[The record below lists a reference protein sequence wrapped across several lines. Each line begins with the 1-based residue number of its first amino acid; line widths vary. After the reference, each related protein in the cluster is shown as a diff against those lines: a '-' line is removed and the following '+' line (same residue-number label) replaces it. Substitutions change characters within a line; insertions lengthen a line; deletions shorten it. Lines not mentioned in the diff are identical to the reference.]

1 MGKDK
6 FLAAVADYYLTAANV
21 DLSELC
27 LVFPNKR
34 AALFF
39 KDYFEKQAKGT
50 VIIPETM
57 TIGAFNETF
66 SSKPIA
72 DHIELMCMLYSA
84 YSRVLARRGQQ
95 PKDFDR
101 FAFWGNMMLT
111 DFDDIDAEM
120 VDAKSLFEN
129 IVNIN
134 EINSYYLTDEQLE
147 VISSIWGE
155 QAASAYQTKSE
166 RLWQHIP
173 DENNEKTSDRA
184 LKLWQLLEPIYTEFH
199 KILEEK
205 QLVYPG
211 LLSREITHNV
221 TKIDLNELPFKRIGF
236 VGFNRVNL
244 SLAKLMDYFKA
255 NNMADFFWD
264 ILDADLKFCEKAG
277 SQIASLNKHFKMPA
291 GYIHP
296 DYNFDDCDIRVYA
309 VPSNTLQ
316 AKSAGNIIENW
327 QELIDVKRPDNT
339 AIILPDPS
347 LLSPMLSSLP
357 STLECVNITMGLSY
371 KETPFAAMLRSVIFM
386 HSYCKYIKDRPY
398 YHYEAINTLISHP
411 DLKAISHKACLAIKS
426 HIDANHEFY
435 VHADVLKNII
445 KECAS
450 GEDADAKDVAGAE
463 AMMSIFDDVDD
474 DRDIAKVKKY
484 IETLV
489 DNLITALKMPCN
501 DICNNA
507 FELDVLTAYQEAIEH
522 VFDCFERYKIVK
534 VSQGSIFS
542 MLERLLATSTLNMIG
557 TPLSGLQIM
566 GVLETRAID
575 FENVILMSM
584 NESVYPRRNH
594 QHSLIP
600 QILRRAYYL
609 PASDDMEQEYSYY
622 FFRLFSRSK
631 RVICLYDSRVNGAG
645 NGAMSRYLLQ
655 MKHLNSEK
663 EIYFGACN
671 LLAANNEPRKI
682 TIEKNHKVM
691 AELQAFKSKGDDA
704 LRLSASALKKY
715 RSCKLEFYLQYVK
728 RVRDDDEPLAYIDSA
743 TYGSVMHK
751 VLQELFEKYTEKNGP
766 VIDKI
771 ALTEMR
777 GSDGYV
783 LGLVKRYLNEFYHK
797 GKYTDVDKMPAES
810 IILAE
815 IMAEFIEGVLHKE
828 SISDALPFEFCEAE
842 NGITFEWQV
851 SDKHKVNF
859 RFDVDRHDKLNE
871 KLHRFIDYKTGSDKP
886 NFKSIEELFSPK
898 DSESNDACFQ
908 LLTYAAAYSAYK
920 KPDFDIQLS
929 LYQLMKAVDTT
940 SAFYK
945 NGDWVRMYDRD
956 KKVDI
961 NPIIWKNSGKIPEWQ
976 EEFNKRLADF
986 IDEIFD
992 EKIPF
997 SQTDEIENC
1006 KYCKFAPMC
1015 ARIIQDKEL

>member
-1 MGKDK
+1 
-6 FLAAVADYYLTAANV
+6 
-21 DLSELC
+21 
-27 LVFPNKR
+27 
-34 AALFF
+34 
-39 KDYFEKQAKGT
+39 
-50 VIIPETM
+50 
-57 TIGAFNETF
+57 
-66 SSKPIA
+66 
-72 DHIELMCMLYSA
+72 
-84 YSRVLARRGQQ
+84 
-95 PKDFDR
+95 
-101 FAFWGNMMLT
+101 
-111 DFDDIDAEM
+111 
-120 VDAKSLFEN
+120 
-129 IVNIN
+129 
-134 EINSYYLTDEQLE
+134 
-147 VISSIWGE
+147 
-155 QAASAYQTKSE
+155 
-166 RLWQHIP
+166 
-173 DENNEKTSDRA
+173 
-184 LKLWQLLEPIYTEFH
+184 
-199 KILEEK
+199 
-205 QLVYPG
+205 
-211 LLSREITHNV
+211 
-221 TKIDLNELPFKRIGF
+221 
-236 VGFNRVNL
+236 
-244 SLAKLMDYFKA
+244 
-255 NNMADFFWD
+255 
-264 ILDADLKFCEKAG
+264 
-277 SQIASLNKHFKMPA
+277 
-291 GYIHP
+291 
-296 DYNFDDCDIRVYA
+296 
-309 VPSNTLQ
+309 
-316 AKSAGNIIENW
+316 
-327 QELIDVKRPDNT
+327 
-339 AIILPDPS
+339 
-347 LLSPMLSSLP
+347 
-357 STLECVNITMGLSY
+357 
-371 KETPFAAMLRSVIFM
+371 
-386 HSYCKYIKDRPY
+386 
-398 YHYEAINTLISHP
+398 
-411 DLKAISHKACLAIKS
+411 
-426 HIDANHEFY
+426 
-435 VHADVLKNII
+435 
-445 KECAS
+445 
-450 GEDADAKDVAGAE
+450 
-463 AMMSIFDDVDD
+463 
-474 DRDIAKVKKY
+474 
-484 IETLV
+484 
-489 DNLITALKMPCN
+489 
-501 DICNNA
+501 
-507 FELDVLTAYQEAIEH
+507 
-522 VFDCFERYKIVK
+522 
-534 VSQGSIFS
+534 
-542 MLERLLATSTLNMIG
+542 
-557 TPLSGLQIM
+557 
-566 GVLETRAID
+566 
-575 FENVILMSM
+575 
-584 NESVYPRRNH
+584 
-594 QHSLIP
+594 
-600 QILRRAYYL
+600 
-609 PASDDMEQEYSYY
+609 
-622 FFRLFSRSK
+622 
-631 RVICLYDSRVNGAG
+631 VNGAG

-766 VIDKI
+766 VIDKY
-771 ALTEMR
+771 ALNKMR

-842 NGITFEWQV
+842 NGITFEWQM

-961 NPIIWKNSGKIPEWQ
+961 NPIIWKNSGKISEWQ